1 MLRQAVLAIHMALA
15 AGSCVAPATP
25 LPDTAALQA
34 KNLDL
39 QNEKLQLEINDLKEH
54 GAFHIDQAVVSFIA
68 AFLAA
73 GTALSVP
80 FVAGWRQSRSDRR
93 MHLRTAFADFAAEYA
108 SAMHSMQWFTWKPAN
123 RLTLGGTDLESYDK
137 EMHTAFPLLFSSL
150 LKASALD
157 SELYALLR
165 PYFDDVVDCDVRE
178 CRDQSPTDASRC
190 GLQREAKGCAFKVT

>member
-1 MLRQAVLAIHMALA
+1 MKSFNSKSTTSRN
-15 AGSCVAPATP
+15 TR
-25 LPDTAALQA
+25 
-34 KNLDL
+34 
-39 QNEKLQLEINDLKEH
+39 
-54 GAFHIDQAVVSFIA
+54 AFHIDQAVVSFIA

-108 SAMHSMQWFTWKPAN
+108 SAMHSMQWFTRKPAN
-123 RLTLGGTDLESYDK
+123 RLTLRETDFESYDK

-157 SELYALLR
+157 SRLYPLLR
-165 PYFDDVVDCDVRE
+165 PYFDDVVDCDIRISSLNAEIRAPRMRVDVDSE
-178 CRDQSPTDASRC
+178 KKLRDALSNLHDEVSNKWLDFPQKAAGELQQS
-190 GLQREAKGCAFKVT
+190 LLK